1 MSGQSSLSRRGAAPF
16 SAFERT
22 IAWRYLRAKKAE
34 GGVSLITTISFIGIM
49 LAVAVM
55 IIVMSVMNG
64 YRDKIF
70 DIMMGA
76 QGHIF
81 VQTSNFEPDE
91 IEPLR
96 QRLATV
102 SHVRSARSMVMG
114 QAAALSNRGGDA
126 SLSVVFGINPEDI
139 VQTPLVAEK
148 LVAGGFDT
156 FGEGRNGGN
165 EIVIGAQMARKFNI
179 GVGDDLKLLSFS
191 SSTMTPFGS
200 TPRSKLYRIG
210 AVFEMGLADYD
221 GAFIYMP
228 LEQAQVFFSRGDRP
242 DYIEI
247 RVDDPFDTI
256 PIRLAL
262 AEAAAVPIYIDDWK
276 DRNKTYVT
284 ALKVERMMMR
294 MILMLIIAIA
304 VMNIISGLVMLVK
317 NKGRDIAI
325 LRTMGATRG
334 AAMRIFIMA
343 GAAIGGFGTLA
354 GLFLGIVFA
363 IYIDP
368 IQDAIQWVFAIFNPG
383 ERLFDAA
390 VYELARLPAKIEWLE
405 VLVIAGFGFVMSIL
419 VTLPPSWRASRLD
432 PVEALRYE

>member
-1 MSGQSSLSRRGAAPF
+1 MPVKASLSRHGARPF

-70 DIMMGA
+70 EIMMGT

-81 VQTSNFEPDE
+81 VRTAGLAPDE

-96 QRLATV
+96 QRLAGV
-102 SHVRSARSMVMG
+102 ERVRSARVMVVG
-114 QAAALSNRGGDA
+114 QAAALSNQGGDA
-126 SLSVVFGINPEDI
+126 SLAVVFGIRAKALRSI
-139 VQTPLVAEK
+139 PLVADK
-148 LVAGGFDT
+148 LIAGDLT
-156 FGEGRNGGN
+156 QFGEGRNGGN
-165 EIVIGAQMARKFNI
+165 EIVIGAAMARKFDLTI
-179 GVGDDLKLLSFS
+179 GDDLKLLSFS
-191 SSTMTPFGS
+191 SSNMTPFGS

-221 GAFIYMP
+221 GAFVYMP
-228 LEQAQVFFSRGDRP
+228 LKQAELFFSRGDRP
-242 DYIEI
+242 DYIEVRI
-247 RVDDPFDTI
+247 DDPFDTL
-256 PIRLAL
+256 PVRLAL
-262 AEAAAVPIYIDDWK
+262 AKAAGMPVMIDDWK
-276 DRNKTYVT
+276 DRNRAYVT

-294 MILMLIIAIA
+294 MILLLIIAIA

-325 LRTMGATRG
+325 LRTMGASRG
-334 AAMRIFIMA
+334 SAMRIFIMA

-354 GLFLGIVFA
+354 GLILGIVFA
-363 IYIDP
+363 VYIDP
-368 IQDAIQWVFAIFNPG
+368 IQDVIQWAFSLFNPG
-383 ERLFDAA
+383 ERLFDAE
-390 VYELARLPAKIEWLE
+390 VYELARLPAKVEWGE
-405 VLVIAGFGFVMSIL
+405 VMVIAAFGFIMSVL

>member
-1 MSGQSSLSRRGAAPF
+1 MSEKPALSRRGAAPF
-16 SAFERT
+16 SSYERA
-22 IAWRYLRAKKAE
+22 IAWRYLRAKRAE

-70 DIMMGA
+70 DIMLGT

-81 VQTSNFEPDE
+81 VQTAGVPPEE
-91 IEPLR
+91 VEPLR
-96 QRLATV
+96 RRLARV
-102 SHVRSARSMVMG
+102 PHVKTARSMVVG

-126 SLSVVFGINPEDI
+126 SLAVVFGTQARDLRKM
-139 VQTPLVAEK
+139 PLVADK
-148 LVAGGFDT
+148 LIAGDLDQ
-156 FGEGRNGGN
+156 FGQGRNGGN
-165 EIVIGAQMARKFNI
+165 QIVIGAAMARKYDLTA
-179 GVGDDLKLLSFS
+179 GDDLKLLSFS
-191 SSTMTPFGS
+191 SSNMTPFGS
-200 TPRSKLYRIG
+200 SPRSKLYRIG
-210 AVFEMGLADYD
+210 AVFEMGLDDYD
-221 GAFIYMP
+221 SAFIYMP
-228 LEQAQVFFSRGDRP
+228 LKQAELFFSRDGMP

-247 RVDDPFDTI
+247 RVDDPFNTL
-256 PIRLAL
+256 PVRLAL
-262 AEAAAVPIYIDDWK
+262 ARAAGMPVLIDDWK
-276 DRNKTYVT
+276 DKNKTYVT
-284 ALKVERMMMR
+284 ALKVERTLMR
-294 MILMLIIAIA
+294 MILLLIVAIA

-317 NKGRDIAI
+317 NKSRDIAI

-354 GLFLGIVFA
+354 GLILGIVFA

-368 IQDAIQWVFAIFNPG
+368 IQDVIQWVFAIFNPG
-383 ERLFDAA
+383 ERLFDAE
-390 VYELARLPAKIEWLE
+390 VYELARLPAQVEWQE
-405 VLVIAGFGFVMSIL
+405 VTVIALFGFAMSIL

>member
-1 MSGQSSLSRRGAAPF
+1 MSEPSSLSRRGAAPF

-22 IAWRYLRAKKAE
+22 VAWRYLRAKKAE

-70 DIMMGA
+70 EIMMGS

-81 VQTSNFEPDE
+81 VQTTGVDTEE

-96 QRLATV
+96 QRLAKLD
-102 SHVRSARSMVMG
+102 HVTSARSMVVG

-126 SLSVVFGINPEDI
+126 ALAVVFGIKPEDLRDI
-139 VQTPLVAEK
+139 PLVADK
-148 LVAGGFDT
+148 LVEGDLDQ
-156 FGEGRNGGN
+156 FGQGRKGGN
-165 EIVIGAQMARKFNI
+165 EIVIGVQMARKFGI
-179 GVGDDLKLLSFS
+179 SVGDDLKLLSFS
-191 SSTMTPFGS
+191 SSNMTPFGS
-200 TPRSKLYRIG
+200 SPRSKLYRVG
-210 AVFEMGLADYD
+210 AIFEMGLADYD

-228 LEQAQVFFSRGDRP
+228 LTQAELFFSRGGRP

-247 RVDDPFDTI
+247 RVDDPFNTI
-256 PIRLAL
+256 PIRLEIAR
-262 AEAAAVPIYIDDWK
+262 AAAVPILIDDWK
-276 DRNKTYVT
+276 DRNRTYVT
-284 ALKVERMMMR
+284 ALKVERMLMR

-317 NKGRDIAI
+317 NKSRDIAI
-325 LRTMGATRG
+325 LRTMGASRG

-343 GAAIGGFGTLA
+343 GAAIGGLGTLA
-354 GLFLGIVFA
+354 GLVLGILFA

-368 IQDAIQWVFAIFNPG
+368 IQDAIQWAFAIFNPG
-383 ERLFDAA
+383 ERLFDAE
-390 VYELARLPAKIEWLE
+390 VYELARLPAKVEWSE
-405 VLVIAGFGFVMSIL
+405 VMVIASFGFVMSIL

>member
-1 MSGQSSLSRRGAAPF
+1 MSEGSSLSRRGAAPF

-64 YRDKIF
+64 YRNKIF
-70 DIMMGA
+70 EIMMGT

-81 VQTSNFEPDE
+81 VQTTGLDPDQV
-91 IEPLR
+91 EPLR
-96 QRLATV
+96 QRLSGV
-102 SHVRSARSMVMG
+102 SQVRSARAMVVG

-126 SLSVVFGINPEDI
+126 SLSVVFGIKPEALRQI
-139 VQTPLVAEK
+139 PLVADK
-148 LVAGGFDT
+148 LVAGDLDQ

-165 EIVIGAQMARKFNI
+165 QIVIGAQMARKFDVT
-179 GVGDDLKLLSFS
+179 VGDDLKLLSFS
-191 SSTMTPFGS
+191 SSNATPFGS
-200 TPRSKLYRIG
+200 APRSKLYRIG

-228 LEQAQVFFSRGDRP
+228 LQQAELFFSRHGRP

-247 RVDDPFDTI
+247 RVDDPFDTMDT
-256 PIRLAL
+256 RLDL
-262 AEAAAVPIYIDDWK
+262 AEAAGIPVLIDDWK
-276 DRNKTYVT
+276 DRNRTYVT
-284 ALKVERMMMR
+284 ALKVERTLMR
-294 MILMLIIAIA
+294 MILLLIVAIA

-325 LRTMGATRG
+325 LRTMGASRG
-334 AAMRIFIMA
+334 SAMRIFIMA

-354 GLFLGIVFA
+354 GLVVGILFA

-368 IQDAIQWVFAIFNPG
+368 IQDVIQWVFAIFNPG
-383 ERLFDAA
+383 ERLFDAE
-390 VYELARLPAKIEWLE
+390 VYELARLPAKVEWGE
-405 VLVIAGFGFVMSIL
+405 VAVIAAFGFLMSIL